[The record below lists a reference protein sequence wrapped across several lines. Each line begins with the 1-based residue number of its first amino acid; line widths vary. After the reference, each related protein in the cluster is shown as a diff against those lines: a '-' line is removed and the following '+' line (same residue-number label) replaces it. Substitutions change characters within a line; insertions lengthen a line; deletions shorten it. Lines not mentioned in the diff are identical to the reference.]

1 MNSKQNKAKK
11 RIEKK
16 RKDIQD
22 YTFINIES
30 RLYSLLLNFQL
41 KAHFLDTQKSCP
53 DARYLHSS
61 FKNGNNITN
70 I

>member
-41 KAHFLDTQKSCP
+41 KAHFLDTP
-53 DARYLHSS
+53 LTVED
-61 FKNGNNITN
+61 FGKNLLL
-70 I
+70 